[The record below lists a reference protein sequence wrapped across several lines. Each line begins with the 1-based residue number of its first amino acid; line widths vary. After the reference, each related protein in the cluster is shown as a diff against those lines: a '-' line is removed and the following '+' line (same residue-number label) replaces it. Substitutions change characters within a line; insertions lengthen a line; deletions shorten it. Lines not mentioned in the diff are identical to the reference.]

1 MEEFEHRND
10 KVKKTIKIKMPR
22 ETKLKVNVR
31 HGELKFS
38 SVIHNLKA
46 NLKHSSLLADVI
58 DGSETSI
65 NASYTPV
72 LVNKWNAGELNLRYV
87 EDALLK
93 QVKSLVLYS
102 NSSNINID
110 YLAGNSVIDGSFGE
124 LTIHNILDSFKNLNI
139 VLENSDANI
148 MLPKINDY
156 SLQFKGSKT
165 KLKHP
170 ENSKKE
176 YISSY
181 SLGNL
186 ASNRAIVIN
195 AKYSNVFMQ

>member
-1 MEEFEHRND
+1 MEEFERRND
-10 KVKKTIKIKMPR
+10 KIKKTIKIKMPR
-22 ETKLKVNVR
+22 DTKLKVNVR
-31 HGELKFS
+31 HGELKFA

-46 NLKHSSLLADVI
+46 DLKHSSLLADVI

-72 LVNKWNAGELNLRYV
+72 LVNKWNAGELTLRYV

-93 QVKSLVLYS
+93 QVNTLALYS

-110 YLAGNSVIDGSFGE
+110 YLAGNSIIDGSFGD

-139 VLENSDANI
+139 ILENSDANI
-148 MLPKINDY
+148 KLPKTDY
-156 SLQFKGSKT
+156 NLQFKGNRT

-170 ENSKKE
+170 ENSKRE
-176 YISSY
+176 YVSSY
-181 SLGNL
+181 SIGDL
-186 ASNRAIVIN
+186 ASSRAIVIN
-195 AKYSNVFMQ
+195 AKYSSVFMQ